1 MRPENRKESF
11 MHAYLSRTLLA
22 LNLLAAALGAQEK
35 GSITGVVIDAQTK
48 EPLAGVNVVL
58 IGTERGGS
66 TNDEGKFRI
75 EGLAGGAYQA
85 EFSYLGYLSE
95 IKTDI
100 IVTNNR
106 PAYLSVQLKPRPVQG
121 EAVLVTA
128 GYFVEEKETRPGVIG
143 FSREEI
149 RRFPGG
155 FEDVVRTVSTLPG
168 VAINTSGGRNDL
180 LVRGGGPSENLYVV
194 NNIEVPNINHFST
207 QGSSSGSLSFVN
219 LDFVEN
225 VAFSSGGFGAR
236 YGDKMSSVLSL
247 DLSRGRDDRP
257 GGKFLISATQFGA
270 NLEGP
275 VGERGNYILSARK
288 SYLDLIFKAAGLPFV
303 PVYTDFNLLANYDF
317 SPRDQLFL
325 LGLLAL
331 DRVERDQST
340 EENRV
345 TNAGIMDNT
354 QDIWIGGINYRRLF
368 KHGYLDATLSLNFY
382 QYRFSQ
388 VDEFE
393 NEYFNSRANE
403 RETGLKLQHYRSVFP
418 TLGFLGGVSVKTL
431 LNKNTTV
438 FADTIYDSNGRRTP
452 ASALGLENSYV
463 AEARAQKYAAF
474 AELEW
479 NLHRKWE
486 FSAGLRADYFSF
498 INQAAYVAPRLASK
512 FKLTEAHSVKAS
524 GGIYYQS
531 PSYVWTVNP
540 LNRELK
546 ALRNDMLILAWD
558 YLARNDVR
566 LSLEGYYK
574 RYRDLPTG
582 AIVGVNDYIVM
593 SNTGGGYGG
602 RNEDFQ
608 SFGYFPLTSRAKGE
622 AYGMELLLQKKFSE
636 IPCYGQLSLSY
647 GKSALTAGNGKT
659 YPNQFDQRFIL
670 NLSGGYKFNRRWE
683 ISGKFRYFTG
693 IPYTPVYR
701 PSENPRNPGR
711 IQNLPEE
718 YLTARLDSGHHLDL
732 RVDRYFYFR
741 SLTMTL
747 YLDIQNVYNYK
758 VPLRPGYDFWKDEVI
773 ASNSIGILPSIG
785 FSLAF

>member
-1 MRPENRKESF
+1 MRDYF
-11 MHAYLSRTLLA
+11 SRTFIVLSLLS
-22 LNLLAAALGAQEK
+22 AALWAQEK
-35 GSITGVVIDAQTK
+35 GSITGMVIDAQTK
-48 EPLAGVNVVL
+48 EPLVGVNVVL

-75 EGLAGGAYQA
+75 EELPGGAYQA

-100 IVTNNR
+100 IVTNTR
-106 PAYLSVQLKPRPVQG
+106 PAYLSVQLKPQPVQG

-128 GYFVEEKETRPGVIG
+128 GYFVEEKETQPSVIG

-180 LVRGGGPSENLYVV
+180 LVRGGGPAENLYVV

-219 LDFVEN
+219 LDFVES
-225 VAFSSGGFGAR
+225 VTFSSGGFAAR

-247 DLSRGRDDRP
+247 DMSRGRDDRP

-270 NLEGP
+270 NIEGP
-275 VGERGNYILSARK
+275 LEERGNYILSARK
-288 SYLDLIFKAAGLPFV
+288 SYLDFIFKAAGLPFV
-303 PVYTDFNLLANYDF
+303 PVYTDFNLLANYDL

-325 LGLLAL
+325 LGLVAL
-331 DRVERDQST
+331 DRVDRDQST

-368 KHGYLDATLSLNFY
+368 NHGYLDATLNFNFY

-393 NEYFNSRANE
+393 SEYFNSRADE
-403 RETGLKLQHYRSVFP
+403 RETGLKLQHYWSISP
-418 TLGFLGGVSVKTL
+418 GLGLLSGVSVKTL

-438 FADTIYDSNGRRTP
+438 FADTIYDSNGNRTP
-452 ASALGLENSYV
+452 ASALGLENSY
-463 AEARAQKYAAF
+463 AADARAQKYAAF

-479 NLHRKWE
+479 DPHPKWE
-486 FSAGLRADYFSF
+486 FNAGVRADYFSF
-498 INQAAYVAPRLASK
+498 INRAAYLAPRLAAK
-512 FKLTEAHSVKAS
+512 FKFAGRHSVKAS

-540 LNRELK
+540 VNRDLK
-546 ALRNDMLILAWD
+546 ALRNDMLILGWD

-566 LSLEGYYK
+566 LALEGYYK

-582 AIVGVNDYIVM
+582 AIPGVNDYIVM

-602 RNEDFQ
+602 REDDFQ
-608 SFGYFPLTSRAKGE
+608 SFGYFPLTSGARGE

-647 GKSALTAGNGKT
+647 GKSELTAGNGKV
-659 YPNQFDQRFIL
+659 YPNQFDQRFIF
-670 NLSGGYKFNRRWE
+670 NLSGGYKFNRSWE

-701 PSENPRNPGR
+701 PSENPLNPGL

-718 YLTARLDSGHHLDL
+718 YLTARLNPGHHLDV

-747 YLDIQNVYNYK
+747 YLDIQNIYNYK
-758 VPLRPGYDFWKDEVI
+758 VPVRPSYDFWEDEVNT
-773 ASNSIGILPSIG
+773 SNSIGILPSIG
-785 FSLAF
+785 FSLEF